1 MTKKQTLTGTKAFP
15 QSGEGGAQ
23 RRMRVLRREYPSS
36 VCYADSFPPRGE
48 AFSSEG
54 LNHPAYHLALVS
66 TTRPA
71 MCRWFRSSPLMTI
84 S

>member
-1 MTKKQTLTGTKAFP
+1 MKNRGDVFDKKQTLTGTKAFP
-15 QSGEGGAQ
+15 QSGE
-23 RRMRVLRREYPSS
+23 
-36 VCYADSFPPRGE
+36 
-48 AFSSEG
+48 AFSSEI
-54 LNHPAYHLALVS
+54 LNRPAYHLALVS